1 MPTPHTRAIEIDLQ
15 VHRAIEARRT
25 AFTQTEN
32 DILREVFNIPEFSPS
47 PLPSNPAESPRRT
60 GRYAFELLGE
70 RVEERSLKAAYM
82 NCLRRL
88 ANLEPQIL
96 ERLAGKPTRARRIVA
111 RKATDLYLR
120 KPELAEKFAARL
132 TDQWWVDTNL
142 SRQQC
147 ENRLRTACEVAG
159 LKFGSDLVLDFPD

>member
-1 MPTPHTRAIEIDLQ
+1 MPAPHTRAIEIDLQ
-15 VHRAIEARRT
+15 VHRAIEAQRT

-32 DILREVFNIPEFSPS
+32 DILRQVFNITESSTP
-47 PLPSNPAESPRRT
+47 PLPHDPAESPRRT
-60 GRYAFELLGE
+60 GRYAFVLLGDG
-70 RVEERSLKAAYM
+70 VEERSLKAAYM
-82 NCLRRL
+82 SCLRKL
-88 ANLEPQIL
+88 ADLEPRIL

-111 RKATDLYLR
+111 RKASDLYLR

-132 TDQWWVDTNL
+132 TGPWWVDTNL

-147 ENRLRTACEVAG
+147 EKRLRTACEVAG